1 VKKLRW
7 WLKAVA
13 ASVAVLA
20 PATAGLAQ
28 EVTPLPEAPV
38 PGPAQQ
44 VPKPGPE
51 TAPATVATQPAEG
64 PGQERPRVALEIEC
78 AGEFWGSIV
87 LELHAQRAPATVA
100 NFLRY
105 VDEGFYDGTIFHR
118 VLAGFI
124 VQGGGYVSPEQQ
136 KLNGLHEPVRN
147 ESRGAQ
153 KNRRGTVAM
162 ARKRDPHS
170 AVCQFFINLADNE
183 MLDFPRAG
191 AYGYCVFGEVVQG
204 MDIVDRMATLPTQVS
219 PLAQRRFERY
229 QQQGKHVNQPE
240 QSLPLTPPVIRKAR
254 RLAPEEATAPTAPSP
269 VSQPSAE
276 EPSAGGSE
284 SGREP
289 ESAPIRPR
297 PAGPNH
303 AGGKH

>member
-1 VKKLRW
+1 
-7 WLKAVA
+7 
-13 ASVAVLA
+13 
-20 PATAGLAQ
+20 
-28 EVTPLPEAPV
+28 LPTTQ
-38 PGPAQQ
+38 PAQ
-44 VPKPGPE
+44 PLKPAEEKLTPAPE
-51 TAPATVATQPAEG
+51 GAPATVPTQSGEIA
-64 PGQERPRVALEIEC
+64 GQERPRVALEIEC
-78 AGEFWGSIV
+78 VGEAWGTIV
-87 LELHAQRAPATVA
+87 LELHAQRTPATVA

-118 VLAGFI
+118 VLPGFI
-124 VQGGGYVSPEQQ
+124 IQGGGYVSAEQQ

-183 MLDFPRAG
+183 VLDFPKAG

-204 MDIVDRMATLPTQVS
+204 MEIADRIASLPTRVS

-229 QQQGKHVNQPE
+229 QEQGKQVSQPE

-254 RLAPEEATAPTAPSP
+254 RLAPDEVITATMPVQAPPAVGQPPGDLPAPGAAEAGLEAESP
-269 VSQPSAE
+269 
-276 EPSAGGSE
+276 
-284 SGREP
+284 
-289 ESAPIRPR
+289 PIAPR
-297 PAGPNH
+297 PSGPNDT
-303 AGGKH
+303 GGRH